1 MSRWID
7 ADTLRSKLM
16 QYIGLTNGFDRA
28 FSEAPSIDI
37 VRCGECEHR
46 GADYCYKHS
55 HRVTDSDF
63 CSYGERCYIPYGERK
78 EETCT
83 FENDT
88 EIKSCSKDS
97 DLISRADALEAL
109 GEEPPVWCDEEYEI
123 AERNQWRADVEAIKS
138 VPSAEAVPQSE
149 QYKKGF
155 EDAKRA
161 FLVEYARESEN
172 VRKRN
177 AQLEVMLNAQKAI
190 LADRPKGEWL
200 ESREQNILMAKR
212 IEKGETWRV
221 CSNCGTGYM
230 IGAQYEGQKSYGER
244 FHNFCPNCGADMR
257 GENGYERAI
266 EQIEHDTLYEST
278 YNPEDGSM

>member
-63 CSYGERCYIPYGERK
+63 CSYGERK
-78 EETCT
+78 EKACT

-97 DLISRADALEAL
+97 DLISRADAIEAL
-109 GEEPPVWCDEEYEI
+109 GEEPPVWCDEDYEI
-123 AERNQWRADVEAIKS
+123 AERDQWRTDIEAIKS
-138 VPSAEAVPQSE
+138 VPSA
-149 QYKKGF
+149 
-155 EDAKRA
+155 
-161 FLVEYARESEN
+161 
-172 VRKRN
+172 
-177 AQLEVMLNAQKAI
+177 
-190 LADRPKGEWL
+190 DRPKGEWTL
-200 ESREQNILMAKR
+200 LTEERPVDDYEIIATAYWPEYGDSTIAVGHIDRFDKWHLYSPTEGELIKGFEVIAWMPLP
-212 IEKGETWRV
+212 EPYKGED
-221 CSNCGTGYM
+221 
-230 IGAQYEGQKSYGER
+230 E
-244 FHNFCPNCGADMR
+244 
-257 GENGYERAI
+257 
-266 EQIEHDTLYEST
+266 
-278 YNPEDGSM
+278 

>member
-63 CSYGERCYIPYGERK
+63 CSYGERK
-78 EETCT
+78 EKACT

-97 DLISRADALEAL
+97 DLISRADAIEAL
-109 GEEPPVWCDEEYEI
+109 GEEPPVWCDEDYEI
-123 AERNQWRADVEAIKS
+123 AERDQWRTDIEAIKS
-138 VPSAEAVPQSE
+138 VPSADRPRHIDPTITVDLESGVVPISACEPKAPKTIVYADRVYAERPRGRWHYSDGKPATIGQSFGVICD
-149 QYKKGF
+149 QCGT
-155 EDAKRA
+155 
-161 FLVEYARESEN
+161 ESEYC
-172 VRKRN
+172 
-177 AQLEVMLNAQKAI
+177 
-190 LADRPKGEWL
+190 
-200 ESREQNILMAKR
+200 
-212 IEKGETWRV
+212 T
-221 CSNCGTGYM
+221 
-230 IGAQYEGQKSYGER
+230 
-244 FHNFCPNCGADMR
+244 NFCGECGADMR
-257 GENGYERAI
+257 G
-266 EQIEHDTLYEST
+266 D
-278 YNPEDGSM
+278 DK

>member
-63 CSYGERCYIPYGERK
+63 CSYGERK
-78 EETCT
+78 EKACT

-97 DLISRADALEAL
+97 DLISRADAIEAL
-109 GEEPPVWCDEEYEI
+109 GEEPPVWCDEDYEI
-123 AERNQWRADVEAIKS
+123 AERDQWRTDIEAIKS
-138 VPSAEAVPQSE
+138 VPSADRPRGHWIDMADFEQCSE
-149 QYKKGF
+149 CRGTHLK
-155 EDAKRA
+155 
-161 FLVEYARESEN
+161 
-172 VRKRN
+172 
-177 AQLEVMLNAQKAI
+177 EVDTYYGKAI
-190 LADRPKGEWL
+190 WIKTD
-200 ESREQNILMAKR
+200 
-212 IEKGETWRV
+212 
-221 CSNCGTGYM
+221 
-230 IGAQYEGQKSYGER
+230 
-244 FHNFCPNCGADMR
+244 FCPNCGADMR
-257 GENGYERAI
+257 GE
-266 EQIEHDTLYEST
+266 TK
-278 YNPEDGSM
+278 